1 MSEQDRIRETV
12 QRGVEDLRRGG
23 MDRDHANRVGREAT
37 QKAERARESADKR
50 GK

>member
-1 MSEQDRIRETV
+1 MSEQAKIRETV
-12 QRGVEDLRRGG
+12 ERGVDELRRGG